1 MRKKTVAVSDDH
13 PHVLNSLSAIF
24 SQQDAYELLY
34 KSNAGKDLLARL
46 SEAPTDIAITDFAS
60 DHNEA
65 MLDGFSKIK
74 MLHAEAPRVKLILLT
89 SQRNSAILSKT
100 LDYGVD
106 AIVSKAD
113 SVEEIIRACDHVM
126 KYNEKFLSSSAY
138 EILRPKDYF
147 LKKSPV
153 LTPRELEVIRL
164 FSSGYT
170 LASIADRQNRSISTI
185 STQKYNAMRRL
196 GISTNTDLIRYAYEN
211 GLI

>member
-13 PHVLNSLSAIF
+13 PHVLNSLRAIF
-24 SQQDAYELLY
+24 SLQDSYELVY
-34 KSNAGKDLLARL
+34 RSNSGEELLTRL
-46 SEAPTDIAITDFAS
+46 SQDPTDIAITDFAV
-60 DHNEA
+60 DINEA
-65 MLDGFSKIK
+65 MLDGFAKIK
-74 MLHAEAPRVKLILLT
+74 MIHATVPTVKLVLLT
-89 SQRNSAILSKT
+89 SQRNSAILSKA

-106 AIVSKAD
+106 AIVSKLD
-113 SVEEIIRACDHVM
+113 NIEEITKACDHVM
-126 KYNEKFLSSSAY
+126 KYNDKYLSSSAY
-138 EILRPKDYF
+138 NILRPKDFF
-147 LKKSPV
+147 LKNKSA

-196 GISTNTDLIRYAYEN
+196 GISSNTDLIRYAYEN